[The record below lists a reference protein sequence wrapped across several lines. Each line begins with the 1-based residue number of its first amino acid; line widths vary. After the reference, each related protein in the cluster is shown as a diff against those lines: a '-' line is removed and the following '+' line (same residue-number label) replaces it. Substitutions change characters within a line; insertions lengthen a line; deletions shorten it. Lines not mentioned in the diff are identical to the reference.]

1 MLPTLYLALA
11 SSDILVVGG
20 NGRVGA
26 STVKWLDILSK
37 RNNMNAKLAIGG
49 RSAANFASTKER
61 LGLPDVDFTPVDLD
75 GGLAALTSAVSGA
88 SLVVHTAGPFQG
100 RAEPSLLKAC
110 LAAGVPYCDVC
121 DELVLSRN
129 AKALSSEANVP
140 CVVSCGIWPGVSA
153 LMAAEAV
160 SRMGG
165 KGSCERL
172 EFSFY
177 TAGTGGAGPTIV
189 SATFLLLAT
198 EVMCYVNGKLV
209 GLEPWTERRVMDY
222 GQGIGEHECY
232 LLDNPDVPTSAEALG
247 VPNCKSRF
255 GTAPSFWNNLFGAM
269 KVLPKDLLYD
279 KDKMQGLALFS
290 MPIIRTV
297 DALVGSTNAMRV
309 DAYKAGQSTTPAVT
323 LRCVHDDLE
332 DCVGQATAA
341 FGMELLRG
349 REGGVEGVEATVE
362 DGVWYPAELSETPR
376 RNILEVA
383 RERTLVW
390 EL

>member
-1 MLPTLYLALA
+1 M
-11 SSDILVVGG
+11 
-20 NGRVGA
+20 
-26 STVKWLDILSK
+26 
-37 RNNMNAKLAIGG
+37 
-49 RSAANFASTKER
+49 
-61 LGLPDVDFTPVDLD
+61 PDVDFTPVDLD
-75 GGLAALTSAVSGA
+75 GGLASLTSAVSGA

-100 RAEPSLLKAC
+100 RQEPSLLKAC

-129 AKALSSEANVP
+129 AKALSAEAKVP

-189 SATFLLLAT
+189 SATFAARNRGDVLREWQARWFGAVDRAEGHGLWSRHWGARVLLI
-198 EVMCYVNGKLV
+198 GQS
-209 GLEPWTERRVMDY
+209 RRANKRGSPRSPQLQV
-222 GQGIGEHECY
+222 
-232 LLDNPDVPTSAEALG
+232 AL
-247 VPNCKSRF
+247 

-279 KDKMQGLALFS
+279 KGKMQGLALFS

-309 DAYKAGQSTTPAVT
+309 DAYKAGESTTPAVT

-390 EL
+390 EV